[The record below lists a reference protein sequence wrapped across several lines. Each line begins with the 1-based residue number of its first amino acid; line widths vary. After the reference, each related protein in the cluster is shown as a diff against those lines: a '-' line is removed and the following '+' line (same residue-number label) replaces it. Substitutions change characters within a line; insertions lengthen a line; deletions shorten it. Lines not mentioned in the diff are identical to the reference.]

1 MGAFSINSEMIDPP
15 DAEITEWE
23 GSVRGND
30 GLKRCERNRE
40 QRSFFFFMLI
50 PFSGE

>member
-1 MGAFSINSEMIDPP
+1 MIDPP

-23 GSVRGND
+23 GLVWSNN
-30 GLKRCERNRE
+30 GLKRCEQNGE
-40 QRSFFFFMLI
+40 QCVFFMLI